1 MTDKDISTTRLEY
14 RSRGLILGDPIA
26 GGIVGYLAAS
36 FATSLTIGVEIL
48 LFQLWRG
55 QAVTVPDLGGL
66 LLVTVFGGLVAAS
79 MAWVP
84 AIGFMIYGA
93 RTGVRS
99 VSYYAGAGVFCG
111 LFCSFWLSYRAGSSV
126 LVTNMLSYFFPGVVA
141 GLTYWAIV
149 GRHAGARP
157 AGGAGDARAL
167 L

>member
-1 MTDKDISTTRLEY
+1 M
-14 RSRGLILGDPIA
+14 
-26 GGIVGYLAAS
+26 
-36 FATSLTIGVEIL
+36 

-167 L
+167 HDLVELAVTDPERGFGLWSGGVFFPMATTNGLT